1 MSAYVC
7 KREEKEKD
15 KLKLDS
21 RKNQE
26 LKKLLL
32 KVSIST
38 II

>member
-1 MSAYVC
+1 MYVGGGR
-7 KREEKEKD
+7 KGYSKTVEKF
-15 KLKLDS
+15 
-21 RKNQE
+21 NE